1 MIKAIPYSHFISYL
15 VLIII
20 SFEIL
25 SFSSIAD
32 EEKQIIPVSDDE
44 FPQWRYWSNEDI
56 GINGYNHFS
65 VDHEENLYINNN
77 DVTYIFDSINIK
89 PFQSFNLSTPFIHS
103 GVNKQFWVHNQNII
117 QISDGHKLI
126 KYDLN
131 AFSDYTPQY
140 FKNQQDDSISIQ
152 YNEFY
157 ILTNDGLYLFDV
169 NYHTFQLIKSVQET
183 PFHHFIKMRTNQ
195 VDTVWVIG
203 AGGVAEIDISD
214 TKTIEGKE
222 WIYNPLPIE
231 HSGTAGIEGVY
242 PNGELTL
249 NIRKYQDTLHH
260 LYRLKDGKWDLLH
273 SEENVQGW
281 LGHDGG
287 YWIRKKTK
295 DGNNL
300 FRFHIKNKIYEFK
313 PGKYTANVVQVIS
326 QNINSFWISSNYGLT
341 NFRVPLWRREEQ
353 IPINNA
359 KYLDG
364 LFHSPEEY
372 YLLNHSQLIT
382 KQNNTVNIIDLP
394 PTPYDGGD
402 AYLYVNEHPSD
413 KEKKWLFREKSLFE
427 YNPNQ
432 TEAFTKLT
440 GFDEA
445 FHSIFIKPNN
455 DIFLGLDEFNF
466 KIACLENLNLHTIYQ
481 FHKKEDVRPNIT
493 PFNSFVIQN
502 NGAIWFVVNHELHY
516 VRDHQLQQPPY
527 FSDVDIGKVW
537 NIFLKNNDHVIL
549 IGDNGVFEFN
559 GQEYKKQISNGLEY
573 TLGFIDTKEH
583 ADWYATK
590 NGLYRYQKGNWIENN
605 LPEGLPE
612 GQYNFVKSDTEGNI
626 YVGGDMGFRFYSP
639 EMDTK
644 PPETYISKE
653 ENSSEFMVQK
663 DIRIQLS
670 GKDRWNFTQPDRLLY
685 SYKIKQINFL
695 ATEESEWSAF
705 QEDSTINLSHLKPMN
720 YTIYARAMD
729 RNMNTDPTPAS
740 FNFRVSPP
748 WFYEPIFLVISTIS
762 TILITI
768 FGYYAVRNHLKLV
781 DSLHQTQRSVSL
793 LERTKIRLTEAKT
806 KAESEKKNAITATKA
821 KDGFLA
827 RMSHEIRTPLNG
839 VIGNLELIPSSELK
853 PEKQYYLHTAKI
865 SANTLLEI
873 IGDVLDFAKIEADKL
888 ELEEIS
894 VSLPALFEET
904 ISLMKTRAEEKEIAL
919 TNHFSQNVPKTVR
932 VDPVRLRQ
940 VMINLIGNAVKFT
953 DQGSVNVSLTCDSIL
968 DEIAVI
974 CLEVKDTGTGFDT
987 SRKDE
992 LFREFEQDDTSNKTA
1007 EGTGLGLA
1015 ICKRIVEMMG
1025 GTIDCDSH
1033 PGFGSRF
1040 WITLPLRIID
1050 EPELEPTHTDD
1061 QSTAGQLHF
1070 EVQHPILVI
1079 DDKQTN
1085 LMLAKSQLSELRIDC
1100 DTAGGGQ
1107 EALEKV
1113 KENAYSMILVDC
1125 SMPGMDGFEFTKE
1138 FRNSNNGT
1146 QLRIPVIAMTA
1157 HVVSDIQ
1164 ERCHAAGMDDYLS
1177 KPVRMDSLTL
1187 MLQKWLPS
1195 PGETTVLPEIN
1206 EHDHV
1211 FSMEALSEFTSM
1223 RNPDD
1228 LVQYLTVVQQ
1238 EMQSEY
1244 EQLLQAIQSQDRMV
1258 FRDRAHGLKGLSES
1272 VLFTPFAELM
1282 KHYQEQAGHISLE
1295 SVENDSPKINEMIL
1309 QFQEFVQTVQMDSE
1323 LNKKDV
1329 TENVSSNK

>member
-1 MIKAIPYSHFISYL
+1 MIKAIPYPQFISYF

-25 SFSSIAD
+25 SFSSIAE

-44 FPQWRYWSNEDI
+44 FPHWRYWNGDEDCEFI
-56 GINGYNHFS
+56 WVSTFNTDQNG
-65 VDHEENLYINNN
+65 NLYTVKEQNSFMFDGYDFVSLPFQRKTHALQTGVNNQFWHETEGGIEVFSETGSHNIQLSHRIEQNN
-77 DVTYIFDSINIK
+77 DVNLRKYTTISLHSNQFYIITKDELYWCNTQRNTKEVVQKSKDTNIG
-89 PFQSFNLSTPFIHS
+89 SY
-103 GVNKQFWVHNQNII
+103 V
-117 QISDGHKLI
+117 
-126 KYDLN
+126 
-131 AFSDYTPQY
+131 
-140 FKNQQDDSISIQ
+140 SIQ
-152 YNEFY
+152 TDHMNSVWIAGEYGMIEF
-157 ILTNDGLYLFDV
+157 
-169 NYHTFQLIKSVQET
+169 
-183 PFHHFIKMRTNQ
+183 
-195 VDTVWVIG
+195 
-203 AGGVAEIDISD
+203 DISK
-214 TKTIEGKE
+214 TKSLKGQPFNQ
-222 WIYNPLPIE
+222 YQYPIGN
-231 HSGTAGIEGVY
+231 SQIPDFFCVY
-242 PNGELTL
+242 PNREISINLKNDEIQL
-249 NIRKYQDTLHH
+249 YH
-260 LYRLKDGKWDLLH
+260 LKNGKWNLLY
-273 SEENVQGW
+273 SDKDFYGW

-287 YWIRKKTK
+287 FWILKRLE
-295 DGNNL
+295 DGSK
-300 FRFHIKNKIYEFK
+300 RIQFHLTNKIYEMV
-313 PGKYTANVVQVIS
+313 PNKYTNSVIKTIVFNKEMFWLSSHNGLVSFHAPVWRRDESMPPQITYMKTAQFTSPKESLLMNERQLLVNQNNVWK
-326 QNINSFWISSNYGLT
+326 SFE
-341 NFRVPLWRREEQ
+341 VPLNGMRKNLAILIADHFRDNDNKLLVFGREIYKYSPHSFDPVSKFLDIDDFIHTYFIDNKNQ
-353 IPINNA
+353 IYFSLNEK
-359 KYLDG
+359 KYTITKFLDG
-364 LFHSPEEY
+364 KLEPIFQLQSPIDSINFNDFIIRNNGGIWFINAGQLHHVIDDQITSTSTEET
-372 YLLNHSQLIT
+372 YLLGKLQHLLYR
-382 KQNNTVNIIDLP
+382 NNDNIILSGQNGIFEWNGTEYAKLLDKNIGYIFDYQETELNDL
-394 PTPYDGGD
+394 
-402 AYLYVNEHPSD
+402 
-413 KEKKWLFREKSLFE
+413 WLATHNGVYQYR
-427 YNPNQ
+427 
-432 TEAFTKLT
+432 
-440 GFDEA
+440 DR
-445 FHSIFIKPNN
+445 IW
-455 DIFLGLDEFNF
+455 
-466 KIACLENLNLHTIYQ
+466 LENNRQ
-481 FHKKEDVRPNIT
+481 
-493 PFNSFVIQN
+493 
-502 NGAIWFVVNHELHY
+502 
-516 VRDHQLQQPPY
+516 
-527 FSDVDIGKVW
+527 
-537 NIFLKNNDHVIL
+537 
-549 IGDNGVFEFN
+549 
-559 GQEYKKQISNGLEY
+559 
-573 TLGFIDTKEH
+573 
-583 ADWYATK
+583 
-590 NGLYRYQKGNWIENN
+590 
-605 LPEGLPE
+605 EGLPD
-612 GQYNFVKSDTEGNI
+612 GRHYFIKTDIPGNM
-626 YVGGDMGFRFYSP
+626 YVGGGMGMRVYHPNSDI
-639 EMDTK
+639 E

-653 ENSSEFMVQK
+653 VNSSEFMVQK

-670 GKDRWNFTQPDRLLY
+670 GKDRWNYTQPDRLLY
-685 SYKIKQINFL
+685 SYKIKQIDFI

-729 RNMNTDPTPAS
+729 RNMNIDPTPAS

-748 WFYEPIFLVISTIS
+748 WFYEPIFLVISTIG

-806 KAESEKKNAITATKA
+806 KAENEKQNAITATKA

-865 SANTLLEI
+865 SANTLLDI

-904 ISLMKTRAEEKEIAL
+904 ISLMKTRAEEKEISL
-919 TNHFSQNVPKTVR
+919 TSHFSQYVPKAVR

-974 CLEVKDTGTGFDT
+974 CLEVKDTGTGFDS

-1015 ICKRIVEMMG
+1015 ICKRIVEIMG

-1050 EPELEPTHTDD
+1050 ESELEPTHTDD
-1061 QSTAGQLHF
+1061 QSTAGQFHF
-1070 EVQHPILVI
+1070 EIQHPILVI

-1138 FRNSNNGT
+1138 FRDSKNGT
-1146 QLRIPVIAMTA
+1146 QFRIPVIAMTA

-1164 ERCHAAGMDDYLS
+1164 ERCRAAGMDDYLS

-1195 PGETTVLPEIN
+1195 PGETTIMPEIN
-1206 EHDHV
+1206 EQDHV

-1272 VLFTPFAELM
+1272 VLFTPFAEFM
-1282 KHYQEQAGHISLE
+1282 KRYQEHAGHISLE

-1309 QFQEFVQTVQMDSE
+1309 QFQEFVQTVQMNSE
-1323 LNKKDV
+1323 LNKKDA